1 MKYLV
6 ILMSAFICL
15 NTANAAKREISI
27 ILTNDLHSHFLGFS
41 PNQDYTPETVQDDD
55 TIGGYA
61 RIATMIKQIKAQSNG
76 PVLVLDGG
84 DFLMGSFFHMLA
96 REKAFEI
103 ELLGKMGYDAV
114 TLGNHEFD
122 LKPKGLAQI
131 LYAAQ
136 AHDNRPA
143 ILLANMVFSKES
155 SEDDTLEQA
164 FLEGHIKPY
173 TIIEKEGI
181 NVGIFGLMGLDAAEK
196 SPFSK
201 PVSFSDPVAAAQK
214 MVAILKDK
222 ADIIICLSHGGL
234 NQDREKSEDELLAE
248 QVDGIDVII
257 SGHTHT
263 KLEAPITINNT
274 VIVQS
279 WAYGK
284 QMGHIQLTLE
294 NQTVGMSGYQAIPI
308 DDQIPGDP
316 QISDLIKAYED
327 QVDQEILKAHGL
339 SFRKIVARTDFDLK
353 IKAEESPL
361 GNFIADAIRFVRKET
376 ASDFNPFADVAIISN
391 GVIRDN
397 LLKGKTNSIQAC
409 DLFRAL
415 PLGIGLDG
423 SLGYPLI
430 SMYITPLELKKGC
443 EVLTSI
449 YPAKGP
455 DYFLQIAGA
464 KFTYNPRRIMFDRV
478 TDIWTGDEENGYKRL
493 DFSKSNKTL
502 IRVTADIYNSTF
514 LKVIGGYT
522 YNILEIIP
530 KDKNGIPL
538 ETLSS
543 AVIDGDKTK
552 KGIQELKEWKAP
564 FEYLQS
570 FKDAANGGIPK
581 IPAKYSHPLG
591 RIIAAPSLNPVN
603 LLKNGTWLTWTA
615 VGILAFC
622 LCLALALIL
631 FVLKKIKADVKRT
644 SAGG

>member
-1 MKYLV
+1 MTGFMKYLV
-6 ILMSAFICL
+6 ILMSAFICC
-15 NTANAAKREISI
+15 NTANAAKQEIRI
-27 ILTNDLHSHFLGFS
+27 IHTNDLHSHFLGFS

-61 RIATMIKQIKAQSNG
+61 RISTLIKNIKANSHG

-96 REKAFEI
+96 REKAFEL

-114 TLGNHEFD
+114 TFGNHEFD
-122 LKPKGLAQI
+122 LKPRGLAQI
-131 LYAAQ
+131 LTAAQ
-136 AHDNRPA
+136 AYDNRPA
-143 ILLANMVFSKES
+143 ILLANMVFSQES
-155 SEDDTLEQA
+155 AEDDSLEQA
-164 FLEGHIKPY
+164 VANGWVQPY
-173 TIIEKEGI
+173 TIIEKDG
-181 NVGIFGLMGLDAAEK
+181 VTFGIFGLMGLDAAEK
-196 SPFSK
+196 APFSK

-214 MVAILKDK
+214 MVAILKDRT
-222 ADIIICLSHGGL
+222 DIIICLSHSGL
-234 NQDREKSEDELLAE
+234 NQNREKSEDEQLAK

-263 KLEAPITINNT
+263 RLDAPITINNT
-274 VIVQS
+274 LIVQS

-284 QMGHIQLTLE
+284 QMGHLQLTLE
-294 NQTVGMSGYQAIPI
+294 NQKVRLSGYQAIPI

-316 QISDLIKAYED
+316 QISNLIQTYED
-327 QVDQEILKAHGL
+327 QVDQEILKNHGL
-339 SFRKIVARTDFDLK
+339 SFRKIVAQTDFDLTIEAK
-353 IKAEESPL
+353 ESAL

-376 ASDFNPFADVAIISN
+376 APDFNPFADVAIISN

-409 DLFRAL
+409 DLFRTL

-430 SMYITPLELKKGC
+430 SMYITPLELKKGF

-478 TDIWTGDEENGYKRL
+478 TDIWTGDEKNGYKPL
-493 DFSKSNKTL
+493 DFSRANKTL

-522 YNILEIIP
+522 YNLLEIIP

-538 ETLSS
+538 DTLSS
-543 AVIDGDKTK
+543 AVIDGDKTRQ
-552 KGIQELKEWKAP
+552 GIQELKEWKAP

-570 FKDAANGGIPK
+570 LTEETDGSIPK
-581 IPAKYSHPLG
+581 IPERYRQPLG
-591 RIIAAPSLNPVN
+591 RITAASSFNPVN
-603 LLKNGTWLTWTA
+603 LVKNGTWITWTA
-615 VGILAFC
+615 VGILAAGFC
-622 LCLALALIL
+622 LVLGVIL
-631 FVLKKIKADVKRT
+631 FVRKKQR
-644 SAGG
+644 S

>member
-1 MKYLV
+1 MTGFIKYLV
-6 ILMSAFICL
+6 ILMSAFICF

-27 ILTNDLHSHFLGFS
+27 IHTNDLHSHFLGFS

-55 TIGGYA
+55 TIGGFA
-61 RIATMIKQIKAQSNG
+61 RISTLIKKIKAHSKG

-84 DFLMGSFFHMLA
+84 DFLMGSFFHLLA

-131 LYAAQ
+131 LDAAQ
-136 AHDNRPA
+136 THDNRPA
-143 ILLANMVFSKES
+143 ILLSNMVFSQES
-155 SEDDTLEQA
+155 AEDDSLEQA
-164 FLEGHIKPY
+164 LAKGWVKPY
-173 TIIEKEGI
+173 TIIEKDG
-181 NVGIFGLMGLDAAEK
+181 VKFGIFGLMGLDAAEK

-201 PVSFSDPVAAAQK
+201 PVSFSDPVTAAQK

-222 ADIIICLSHGGL
+222 ADIIICLSHSGL
-234 NQDREKSEDELLAE
+234 NQDKTKSEDELLA
-248 QVDGIDVII
+248 QKVDGIDVII

-263 KLEAPITINNT
+263 KMEAPITVNNT
-274 VIVQS
+274 LIVQT
-279 WAYGK
+279 WEYGK

-294 NQTVGMSGYQAIPI
+294 NQKVHVIDYQAIPI

-316 QISDLIKAYED
+316 QISSLIKAYED
-327 QVDQEILKAHGL
+327 QVDQEILKDHGL
-339 SFRKIVARTDFDLK
+339 FFRKIVAKTDFDLK
-353 IKAEESPL
+353 IDTKESAL
-361 GNFIADAIRFVRKET
+361 GNFIADSIRFVRKET
-376 ASDFNPFADVAIISN
+376 AADFNPFADVAIISN

-397 LLKGKTNSIQAC
+397 LLKGQTNSIQAC

-430 SMYITPLELKKGC
+430 SMYITPLELKKGF

-464 KFTYNPRRIMFDRV
+464 KFTYNPKRIMFDRV
-478 TDIWTGDEENGYKRL
+478 TDIWTGDEENGYNRL
-493 DFSKSNKTL
+493 DFSRSNKTL

-530 KDKNGIPL
+530 KDKNGVPL

-552 KGIQELKEWKAP
+552 DGIQELKEWKAP

-570 FKDAANGGIPK
+570 FENAANGGIPK
-581 IPAKYSHPLG
+581 IPARYSQPLG
-591 RIIAAPSLNPVN
+591 RIIAEPSLNPVN
-603 LLKNGTWLTWTA
+603 LVKNGTWVTWTV
-615 VGILAFC
+615 VGVLGLC
-622 LCLALALIL
+622 LCLALAVIL
-631 FVLKKIKADVKRT
+631 FVRKKFTSKRR
-644 SAGG
+644 

>member
-1 MKYLV
+1 MTGFMKYLV
-6 ILMSAFICL
+6 ILVSAFICF
-15 NTANAAKREISI
+15 NTANAAKQEISI
-27 ILTNDLHSHFLGFS
+27 IHTNDLHSHFLGFS

-55 TIGGYA
+55 TIGGFA
-61 RIATMIKQIKAQSNG
+61 RISSMIKKIKTQSHG

-131 LYAAQ
+131 LDAAQ
-136 AHDNRPA
+136 THDNRPA
-143 ILLANMVFSKES
+143 ILLSNMVFSQES
-155 SEDDTLEQA
+155 AEDDSLEQA
-164 FLEGHIKPY
+164 VAKGWIKPY
-173 TIIEKEGI
+173 TIIEKGG
-181 NVGIFGLMGLDAAEK
+181 VKFGIFGLMGLDAAEK
-196 SPFSK
+196 APFSK
-201 PVSFSDPVAAAQK
+201 PVSFGDPVATAQK

-222 ADIIICLSHGGL
+222 ADIIICLSHSGL
-234 NQDREKSEDELLAE
+234 NPDKTKSEDELLA
-248 QVDGIDVII
+248 QKVDGIDVII

-263 KLEAPITINNT
+263 RMEAPITVNNT
-274 VIVQS
+274 LIVQT
-279 WAYGK
+279 WEYGK

-294 NQTVGMSGYQAIPI
+294 NQRVQVANYQAIPI

-316 QISDLIKAYED
+316 QISGLIKTYED
-327 QVDQEILKAHGL
+327 QVDQEILKDHGL
-339 SFRKIVARTDFDLK
+339 FFRKIVAKTDFDLK
-353 IKAEESPL
+353 IDTKESPL
-361 GNFIADAIRFVRKET
+361 GNFIADSIRFVRKQAAT
-376 ASDFNPFADVAIISN
+376 DFNPFADVAIISN

-397 LLKGKTNSIQAC
+397 LLKGQTNSIQAC

-430 SMYITPLELKKGC
+430 SMYITPLELKKGF

-478 TDIWTGDEENGYKRL
+478 TEIWTGDEKNGYKRL
-493 DFSKSNKTL
+493 DFSRSNKTL

-530 KDKNGIPL
+530 KDKNGVPL

-552 KGIQELKEWKAP
+552 GGIQEVKEWKAP

-570 FKDAANGGIPK
+570 FENAANGDIPE
-581 IPAKYSHPLG
+581 IPTRYAHPLG
-591 RIIAAPSLNPVN
+591 RIIAEPSLNPVN
-603 LLKNGTWLTWTA
+603 LVRNGTWLTWTA
-615 VGILAFC
+615 VGILGLCICLVLAF
-622 LCLALALIL
+622 IL
-631 FVLKKIKADVKRT
+631 FVRKKFTSKR
-644 SAGG
+644 G